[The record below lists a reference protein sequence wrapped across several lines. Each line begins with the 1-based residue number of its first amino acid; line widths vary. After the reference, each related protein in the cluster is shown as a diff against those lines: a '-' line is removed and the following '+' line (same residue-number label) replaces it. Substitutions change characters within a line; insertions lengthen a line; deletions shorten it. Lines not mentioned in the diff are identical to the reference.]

1 MERVAMQPTSL
12 PPQSVGL
19 AVVSRGASDEQATF
33 EGTIASACD
42 SGIGIDN
49 FIAMVRLARAS
60 EPSAARFLDAWDALE
75 AGGQPSAKT
84 ADAICEQ
91 LGIVPLDLLK
101 AVAGA
106 TIRFSTYT
114 AQLLAAAALPSIVE
128 QSIAVAL
135 TPKGT
140 ADRKMQLQHSGFL
153 PVPAGSQTNIAI
165 MQANA
170 TAQPVVVAPRPEE
183 TIRRLSDRLKEAR
196 AKTNAT
202 EKGDAT

>member
-1 MERVAMQPTSL
+1 MQSRSASQL
-12 PPQSVGL
+12 PPQFECL
-19 AVVSRGASDEQATF
+19 AAVPPGARDEQATF
-33 EGTIASACD
+33 GGTIASACD

-60 EPSAARFLDAWDALE
+60 EPSAARFLDAWDAL
-75 AGGQPSAKT
+75 GVCGQKSGTT

-91 LGIVPLDLLK
+91 LGIVPLELLK

-106 TIRFSTYT
+106 TIRYSAYT
-114 AQLLAAAALPSIVE
+114 AQILAAVALPSIVE
-128 QSIAVAL
+128 RSIEVAL

-140 ADRKMQLQHSGFL
+140 ADRKMLFRHCGFL
-153 PVPAGSQTNIAI
+153 PTPAGSPTNIAI

-170 TAQPVVVAPRPEE
+170 AAQPVVVAPRPEE